1 MAEIKSHEFEGFLQK
16 SARLYRIYLIY
27 GPDRGLVS
35 ERAGMIAAKSGID
48 QSDPFSVTKLD
59 VGDLQKEPGR
69 LVDEA
74 QSIGLFGGEKLIWV
88 KGATNEKYLVDAV
101 GFLAGASLE
110 AASIIIEAGDLKKG
124 AALRKTV
131 EAARSAAVAIPC
143 YADDGR
149 ALNALI
155 DNELSAE
162 GLGITPAARQAL
174 VALIGGDRI
183 ASRNEIRKLALY
195 CRGMGTIEG
204 HHVTE
209 IIGDASAISVDDAVD
224 AILSGNSDSF
234 LHAMQKITS
243 SKTSVFLVLQACL
256 RQFQLLD
263 TMRAE
268 MDEKKLPA
276 AQIMQT
282 QGRHL
287 HFRRKPII
295 EQSLKSWSAE
305 AISRETKRLQAAVL
319 QTRQRQILEDSIAMQ
334 TLLSTTLQSARR
346 PQG

>member
-1 MAEIKSHEFEGFLQK
+1 MAEIKSHEFDGFLQK

-35 ERAGMIAAKSGID
+35 ERAGMIAGKTGID
-48 QSDPFSVTKLD
+48 QNDPFSVTKLD

-88 KGATNEKYLVDAV
+88 RGAANEKYLVDAV
-101 GFLAGASLE
+101 AFLSGASLD
-110 AASIIIEAGDLKKG
+110 AASIIVEAGDLKKG
-124 AALRKTV
+124 SALRKTV
-131 EAARSAAVAIPC
+131 EAARTAVAIPC

-195 CRGMGTIEG
+195 CRGMETVDD

-224 AILSGNSDSF
+224 AILSGNSTNF

-268 MDEKKLPA
+268 MDEKRVPP

-295 EQSLKSWSAE
+295 EQALKSWSAD
-305 AISRETKRLQAAVL
+305 AITRETKRLQTAIL
-319 QTRQRQILEDSIAMQ
+319 QTRQRQILEDSIAIQ

-346 PQG
+346 PQA

>member
-1 MAEIKSHEFEGFLQK
+1 MAEIKSHEFDGFLQK

-35 ERAGMIAAKSGID
+35 ERAGMIAGKTGID
-48 QSDPFSVTKLD
+48 QNDPFSVTKLD

-88 KGATNEKYLVDAV
+88 RGAANEKYLVDAV
-101 GFLAGASLE
+101 AFLSGASLD
-110 AASIIIEAGDLKKG
+110 AASIIVEAGDLKKG
-124 AALRKTV
+124 SALRKTV
-131 EAARSAAVAIPC
+131 EAARTAVAIPC

-195 CRGMGTIEG
+195 CRGMETVDD

-224 AILSGNSDSF
+224 AILSGNSTNF

-268 MDEKKLPA
+268 MDEKRVPP

-295 EQSLKSWSAE
+295 EQALKSWSAD
-305 AISRETKRLQAAVL
+305 AITRETKRLQAAIL

-346 PQG
+346 PQA